1 MSEGELTD
9 DVETDLVKDK
19 ESDWRPIWS
28 DVLTIDLDCI
38 TNDEQE
44 ERTMTSVPP
53 RQEVRPFG
61 LHAKFDQQCSKC
73 SSHKHTFLK
82 SVGLILDSV

>member
-9 DVETDLVKDK
+9 DVETDIVKDK

-38 TNDEQE
+38 TNDEPE
-44 ERTMTSVPP
+44 ERTMTSIPP
-53 RQEVRPFG
+53 SQEVRPFS
-61 LHAKFDQQCSKC
+61 LHANFD
-73 SSHKHTFLK
+73 
-82 SVGLILDSV
+82 